1 MNTRNLLLAPL
12 AALAL
17 TIALAACGDAAKNDV
32 RTISGPT
39 KSYESHGTVTK
50 IDTENNRVVLD
61 HEQIGDW
68 MEPMTMPFPIAD
80 PAILANVE
88 TGKRYAF
95 TVVVGGEDNTE
106 YMITK
111 MTPAQ

>member
-1 MNTRNLLLAPL
+1 MKTRHLLGGALV
-12 AALAL
+12 ALAL
-17 TIALAACGDAAKNDV
+17 SVTLTACGGTKTAEV
-32 RTISGPT
+32 RTIEGPT
-39 KSYESHGTVTK
+39 KSYDSHGTLTK
-50 IDTENNRVVLD
+50 IDSENGRVVLD

-68 MEPMTMPFPIAD
+68 MEPMTMPFPVSD
-80 PAILANVE
+80 PEMLEGLE

-111 MTPAQ
+111 LAPAP